1 MPTPSE
7 PNKTKIA
14 GASLVERK
22 NASNERN
29 QGPDG
34 DSSPLKKSMDAV
46 PVVTKDQRN
55 TGRVK

>member
-7 PNKTKIA
+7 PNKTKVP

-22 NASNERN
+22 NNSNPRN

-34 DSSPLKKSMDAV
+34 DASPLKKAMDAI
-46 PVVTKDQRN
+46 PTVTKEDRN